1 MSELRTDTITASDGT
16 SPVTLTKQSAA
27 KNWVNCSN
35 SGVVNDS
42 FNTSSVT
49 DSATGKY
56 DVTVTNAMS
65 NATYHYSCAN
75 VKSGDNSPCAGFNG
89 SLTSTVY
96 RLETTNFS
104 SYIDPDQSTGSL
116 NGDLA

>member
-1 MSELRTDTITASDGT
+1 MSTLQADTIQNT
-16 SPVTLTKQSAA
+16 SGGAATLTKQSAA

-96 RLETTNFS
+96 GLETTNFS
-104 SYIDPDQSTGSL
+104 IYIDPDQSTGSL

>member
-1 MSELRTDTITASDGT
+1 MSVLKADTIQSTGGGAA
-16 SPVTLTKQSAA
+16 TLTKQSAP

-56 DVTVTNAMS
+56 DVTVTNAM
-65 NATYHYSCAN
+65 
-75 VKSGDNSPCAGFNG
+75 
-89 SLTSTVY
+89 
-96 RLETTNFS
+96 
-104 SYIDPDQSTGSL
+104 
-116 NGDLA
+116 